1 MKRPT
6 ILLVDDHSLVLAGFH
21 KLLETEF
28 DILGTAEDGRAL
40 LDMAPKLKPDVVL
53 LDISMPR
60 MNGIEAGRQLKKS
73 MPEVRL
79 IFLSMHADPMYVT
92 EAFRAGASGYVLKR
106 SAASELLLAIQ
117 QVLKGRSYVTPLVTK
132 TVLNTFLSL
141 SPKHRSKSFASDLTP
156 RQREVLQLVAEGNS
170 TKKIADFLNI
180 SVKTVEFH
188 KSQIMQELDIH
199 TVAELT
205 RFAIAQGL
213 VSI

>member
-28 DILGTAEDGRAL
+28 DIVGTAEDGRAL

>member
-21 KLLETEF
+21 KLLESEF
-28 DILGTAEDGRAL
+28 DIVGAAEDGRAL
-40 LDMAPKLKPDVVL
+40 LEAAPKLKPDIVL

-60 MNGIEAGRQLKKS
+60 LNGIEAARQLKKS
-73 MPEVRL
+73 MPDVR
-79 IFLSMHADPMYVT
+79 IVFLTMHADPMYVT

-132 TVLNTFLSL
+132 TVLNAFLGPF
-141 SPKHRSKSFASDLTP
+141 PKHRPKSFASDLTP

-170 TKKIADFLNI
+170 TKKIADLLNI

-188 KSQIMQELDIH
+188 KTQMMQALDIH

-205 RFAIAQGL
+205 RFAIAQGI

>member
-6 ILLVDDHSLVLAGFH
+6 ILLVDDHSLVLAGFQ

-28 DILGTAEDGRAL
+28 DIVGTAEDGRAL
-40 LDMAPKLKPDVVL
+40 LDSAPKLKPDIVL
-53 LDISMPR
+53 LDISMPQL
-60 MNGIEAGRQLKKS
+60 NGIEAARQLKKS
-73 MPEVRL
+73 MPECRL
-79 IFLSMHADPMYVT
+79 IFLTMHADPTYVT

-132 TVLNTFLSL
+132 TVLNTFLGS
-141 SPKHRSKSFASDLTP
+141 SPKHRVKSFASDLTP

-170 TKKIADFLNI
+170 TKKIADLLNI

-188 KSQIMQELDIH
+188 KSQMMQALDIH

-205 RFAIAQGL
+205 KFAIAQGIISL
-213 VSI
+213 

>member
-6 ILLVDDHSLVLAGFH
+6 ILLVDDHSLVLAGFQ

-28 DILGTAEDGRAL
+28 DIVGTAEDGKAL
-40 LDMAPKLKPDVVL
+40 LDVAPKLKPDVVL

>member
-28 DILGTAEDGRAL
+28 DIVGTAEDGRAL
-40 LDMAPKLKPDVVL
+40 LEVAPKLKPDVVL